1 MKVGAL
7 VIGLIYLIGGLI
19 LGLVFTIFAA
29 TLKPEDLDAI
39 YGVVKISEGQVP
51 NTSFV

>member
-7 VIGLIYLIGGLI
+7 VIGLTYLMGGLI
-19 LGLVFTIFAA
+19 LGSVFTIFAA
-29 TLKPEDLDAI
+29 TLKPGDLD
-39 YGVVKISEGQVP
+39 VVKISEGQVP